1 MRKQLIVF
9 SVMLIL
15 ASPQLVQAAHEADDP
30 AALLNQGKIYLQQG
44 KTEQAR
50 EAFQEAQRVAQSQ
63 GNVEVAQAA
72 QRMLKY
78 GGLVKSP
85 PNSTTIPKDV
95 EAQAARS
102 DSERGASTSP
112 FAGITPPAAP
122 SGYSWRVFPKIMAML
137 LVPDGW
143 YVKEEEQGDTRA
155 VFITQESLD
164 HTNVFKTGFTIN
176 AVKEATGRFRGV
188 KPSVFAQR
196 YLEGIRAEKSGTATD
211 CWMRSKWLF
220 GAWSNVIEK

>member
-9 SVMLIL
+9 SVMLML
-15 ASPQLVQAAHEADDP
+15 ASPQLVQAAHEAADP